1 MSTLKWA
8 IALLALLAL
17 VAAGCRQQTVGP
29 SVGDYQKQRAA
40 IIAKHGRGKAGPQA
54 LAVARS
60 GEASGKAEELGFGA
74 QGQGYLYDPIGKRD
88 PFRSFILDRLKE
100 MDSASKG
107 PLEQFDLSQLSVNG
121 IVWETERQRALIL
134 DPSGQGYII
143 QEGDPI
149 GKNDGRVIAIDDNV
163 VVVREAYVDFHGET
177 TTKEI
182 EMRVR
187 QIQGG

>member
-1 MSTLKWA
+1 MSSLKWA
-8 IALLALLAL
+8 TALLALLVL
-17 VAAGCRQQTVGP
+17 GFVGCQKKAVGP
-29 SVGDYQKQRAA
+29 SVAEYQKQRAA
-40 IIAKHGRGKAGPQA
+40 MIEKHKTEQVGTQAIA
-54 LAVARS
+54 AVQRE
-60 GEASGKAEELGFGA
+60 EAPGDVHASSFGT
-74 QGQGYLYDPIGKRD
+74 QGQGVVYDPAGKRD

-100 MDSASKG
+100 MDSAAKG

-121 IVWETERQRALIL
+121 IVWLTERRRALIL

-163 VVVREAYVDFHGET
+163 VVVREAYVDFHGDT

-187 QIQGG
+187 QTEGG